1 MKKIGFFFGAGA
13 EIPYGMPSGG
23 KFALNIFKNSVDAYK
38 EQLKE
43 ALKKLINLE
52 HMLDIGFRRDLIQ
65 SLYMHLARVNLDL
78 FYSLR

>member
-43 ALKKLINLE
+43 ALKKN
-52 HMLDIGFRRDLIQ
+52 
-65 SLYMHLARVNLDL
+65 
-78 FYSLR
+78 